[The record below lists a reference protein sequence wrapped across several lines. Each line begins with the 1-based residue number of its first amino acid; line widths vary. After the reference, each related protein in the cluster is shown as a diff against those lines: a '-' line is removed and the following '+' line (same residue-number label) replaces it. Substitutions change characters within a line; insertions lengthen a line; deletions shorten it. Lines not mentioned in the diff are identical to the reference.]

1 MLIECVVAVS
11 GGYGKVIRGGILT
24 SGMVGA
30 AVGFQFGEEWTDLT
44 RTAVFRCGDVI
55 KDVLN
60 IGNAA
65 VIPPEVLTAPG
76 EKLFVG
82 VYGVSAQGDVVI
94 PTVWIHLG
102 KVHPGTDP
110 SGDTTTEE
118 SLAVWAQLQSQ
129 IGTLADLTTQ
139 EKDTLVEAV
148 NEVHA
153 LAAQASTEGVVA
165 YDRAQILSG
174 EQQAQARENIGA
186 ADAVSVEEKIQQ
198 VCDSIPAKLPNPQSL
213 IVTGTT
219 MGDIVYNGANVAVIN
234 IPKALPNPNALIVTG
249 TPEGDIVY
257 NGSEGK
263 VINIPAAGESAKDVT
278 EAYTASGLSNETDY
292 LLTLTEPGEYL
303 IQRTAENYRF
313 RCQVENVNGAL
324 YHWIRTYGDDS
335 IYGELLYIDG
345 ALVSDKEID
354 YTGALYDV
362 DVIDGV
368 RYPRLGTS
376 PQTLTEAQ
384 RENARNNI
392 GAIPPPASAAVG
404 QTIVVKAVDEEGKPT
419 EWECMDAAGSQWKL
433 IRTITVPED
442 VSTDESDIEWYMS
455 TKENYT
461 NVPYGFGFSTTED
474 GSEFAVREL
483 YILANVADLNGNYF
497 GVSDQNGYHS
507 GYGNLGYQE
516 VTATLTKRTIHI
528 LTIGEHSVYTGYVA
542 NATSLAAGIFQS
554 RSERK
559 DEDIN
564 SLWIGLFGNN
574 ALVVG
579 STFEVWGR

>member
-1 MLIECVVAVS
+1 MIECVVAAS

-118 SLAVWAQLQSQ
+118 SLAVWAQLQGQ

-186 ADAVSVEEKIQQ
+186 AGAVSVEEKI
-198 VCDSIPAKLPNPQSL
+198 
-213 IVTGTT
+213 
-219 MGDIVYNGANVAVIN
+219 
-234 IPKALPNPNALIVTG
+234 
-249 TPEGDIVY
+249 
-257 NGSEGK
+257 
-263 VINIPAAGESAKDVT
+263 
-278 EAYTASGLSNETDY
+278 
-292 LLTLTEPGEYL
+292 
-303 IQRTAENYRF
+303 
-313 RCQVENVNGAL
+313 
-324 YHWIRTYGDDS
+324 
-335 IYGELLYIDG
+335 
-345 ALVSDKEID
+345 
-354 YTGALYDV
+354 
-362 DVIDGV
+362 
-368 RYPRLGTS
+368 
-376 PQTLTEAQ
+376 
-384 RENARNNI
+384 
-392 GAIPPPASAAVG
+392 
-404 QTIVVKAVDEEGKPT
+404 
-419 EWECMDAAGSQWKL
+419 
-433 IRTITVPED
+433 
-442 VSTDESDIEWYMS
+442 
-455 TKENYT
+455 
-461 NVPYGFGFSTTED
+461 
-474 GSEFAVREL
+474 
-483 YILANVADLNGNYF
+483 
-497 GVSDQNGYHS
+497 
-507 GYGNLGYQE
+507 
-516 VTATLTKRTIHI
+516 
-528 LTIGEHSVYTGYVA
+528 
-542 NATSLAAGIFQS
+542 
-554 RSERK
+554 
-559 DEDIN
+559 
-564 SLWIGLFGNN
+564 
-574 ALVVG
+574 
-579 STFEVWGR
+579 